1 MRQRAARGQ
10 RYGKVWGLGDEVVET
25 GDPPP
30 GVLHGGTGRREVA
43 RQLPRAEE
51 REILR
56 EEMLSKVLL
65 VPWVATCGRNKQTR
79 EWVTPSW
86 QRAQPRLLPA

>member
-1 MRQRAARGQ
+1 MQ
-10 RYGKVWGLGDEVVET
+10 
-25 GDPPP
+25 
-30 GVLHGGTGRREVA
+30 GGAGRKEVA

-65 VPWVATCGRNKQTR
+65 VPWVATYGRNKQTR

-86 QRAQPRLLPA
+86 QRPLNPGCFLHNKRS